1 MCNCAIIS
9 NWFYCRLADSIFYR
23 TNWDWTIAMIQL
35 LFLIGVSVI
44 LQTIIG
50 DEDFSIFVKLVV
62 FLWLIQF
69 ITHNLKYIGSI
80 FLIG

>member
-1 MCNCAIIS
+1 
-9 NWFYCRLADSIFYR
+9 
-23 TNWDWTIAMIQL
+23 MIQL

-62 FLWLIQF
+62 FLCLIQF
-69 ITHNLKYIGSI
+69 ITHNLKYISSI

>member
-1 MCNCAIIS
+1 
-9 NWFYCRLADSIFYR
+9 
-23 TNWDWTIAMIQL
+23 MIQL
-35 LFLIGVSVI
+35 LILIGFSVI

-69 ITHNLKYIGSI
+69 ITHNLKYIGAI

>member
-1 MCNCAIIS
+1 MA
-9 NWFYCRLADSIFYR
+9 YSIFYR
-23 TNWDWTIAMIQL
+23 TNRDGQITMIQL
-35 LFLIGVSVI
+35 LFLIGFSVI

>member
-1 MCNCAIIS
+1 
-9 NWFYCRLADSIFYR
+9 
-23 TNWDWTIAMIQL
+23 MIQL
-35 LFLIGVSVI
+35 LFLIGFSVI

>member
-1 MCNCAIIS
+1 
-9 NWFYCRLADSIFYR
+9 
-23 TNWDWTIAMIQL
+23 MIQL
-35 LFLIGVSVI
+35 LYLIVFSVI

-50 DEDFSIFVKLVV
+50 DEDFSTFVKLAV

-69 ITHNLKYIGSI
+69 IAQNVKYIGSI